1 MGRDA
6 FNPFIITGEN
16 TSIIEYIYLL
26 AALITF
32 DPGITYSL
40 RYDKTSG
47 RVAYEVHGRIS
58 EPMRRYY
65 AGEVASLKTFIG
77 HVKALRSAAFALKNS
92 VKGEGATSV
101 KKMEVR

>member
-1 MGRDA
+1 MAGNS

-16 TSIIEYIYLL
+16 TSIIEDIYLL

-32 DPGITYSL
+32 DPRITYSL
-40 RYDKTSG
+40 RYDKVSG
-47 RVAYEVHGRIS
+47 RVAYEVHGRVS

-92 VKGEGATSV
+92 VKGEGAKNIV
-101 KKMEVR
+101 NVDIR